1 MFMGAI
7 VTIVHCAA
15 GRKGAL
21 TSHQSPALPVG
32 LSERQGFLLIISGF
46 VKIQVG
52 LRSMKT
58 IAPLPERMDEGAE
71 EDAPFKP
78 LTAEEARR
86 LREANPPVS
95 PWWVVAGQAV
105 VGLVVALAA
114 WALTGKQN
122 VGWSAGYGALAVVI
136 PAAIF
141 ARGLTGRFS
150 SLNAGTAAVGFML
163 WEMVKI
169 ASSIALMAA
178 APRLVADLSW
188 PALLVG
194 LVLTMK
200 VYWVALAYAPKKRPT
215 NAKL

>member
-1 MFMGAI
+1 
-7 VTIVHCAA
+7 
-15 GRKGAL
+15 
-21 TSHQSPALPVG
+21 
-32 LSERQGFLLIISGF
+32 
-46 VKIQVG
+46 
-52 LRSMKT
+52 MKT
-58 IAPLPERMDEGAE
+58 IAPLPETTE
-71 EDAPFKP
+71 EEPPFKP

-86 LREANPPVS
+86 LREQNPPVS
-95 PWWVVAGQAV
+95 PWWVVGGQVV

-114 WALTGKQN
+114 WGITGEQN

-150 SLNAGTAAVGFML
+150 SLNAGTAAVAFML

-169 ASSIALMAA
+169 ASSIALLAA
-178 APRLVADLSW
+178 APGLVPGLSW

-200 VYWVALAYAPKKRPT
+200 VYWVALAYAPKAKPS

>member
-1 MFMGAI
+1 
-7 VTIVHCAA
+7 
-15 GRKGAL
+15 
-21 TSHQSPALPVG
+21 
-32 LSERQGFLLIISGF
+32 
-46 VKIQVG
+46 
-52 LRSMKT
+52 MKKV
-58 IAPLPERMDEGAE
+58 APLPEGTDEE
-71 EDAPFKP
+71 PPFKP
-78 LTAEEARR
+78 LTAQEASR
-86 LREANPPVS
+86 LREQNPPVS
-95 PWWVVAGQAV
+95 PWWVVAGQAL

-114 WALTGKQN
+114 WALTGRQN

-150 SLNAGTAAVGFML
+150 SLNAGAAAVGFML

-178 APRLVADLSW
+178 APRLVPELSW

-200 VYWVALAYAPKKRPT
+200 VYWIALLYRPRT
-215 NAKL
+215 GNVKL

>member
-1 MFMGAI
+1 
-7 VTIVHCAA
+7 
-15 GRKGAL
+15 
-21 TSHQSPALPVG
+21 
-32 LSERQGFLLIISGF
+32 
-46 VKIQVG
+46 
-52 LRSMKT
+52 MKT
-58 IAPLPERMDEGAE
+58 IAPLPERMDERAE
-71 EDAPFKP
+71 EDVPFEP

-141 ARGLTGRFS
+141 ARGLTGRVAAR
-150 SLNAGTAAVGFML
+150 NPGPAAVGFMV
-163 WEMVKI
+163 WGMVKI

>member
-1 MFMGAI
+1 
-7 VTIVHCAA
+7 
-15 GRKGAL
+15 
-21 TSHQSPALPVG
+21 
-32 LSERQGFLLIISGF
+32 
-46 VKIQVG
+46 
-52 LRSMKT
+52 MKK
-58 IAPLPERMDEGAE
+58 IAPLPETTDEE
-71 EDAPFKP
+71 PPFKP

-86 LREANPPVS
+86 LREQNPPVS

-114 WALTGKQN
+114 WALTGRQN

-150 SLNAGTAAVGFML
+150 SLNAGTAAVGFL
-163 WEMVKI
+163 VWEMVKI
-169 ASSIALMAA
+169 ASTVAMLAA

-194 LVLTMK
+194 LVLAMK
-200 VYWVALAYAPKKRPT
+200 VYWIALAYSPRNTASRKRQT
-215 NAKL
+215 LN